1 MAALSITHTGK
12 SASDAAQALSD
23 VATRGSDA
31 ATTAERTIVDVAS
44 IIIMIS
50 ALLSF
55 KLAVYSYVNQVPE
68 AVDTLLQIKEFL
80 AGQQGDAIARR
91 YLQEYKKYIFTFVM
105 MKKALLTSFIFRIQ
119 EDVHRIA
126 RPMANTYRA
135 FSVERV
141 WSRFRE
147 SRQANKEAHRL
158 LEDVKVSQT
167 NRSLCCR
174 ANKPSYSFWLR

>member
-1 MAALSITHTGK
+1 MAALSMMHTGK
-12 SASDAAQALSD
+12 SPSDAAQALSD

-105 MKKALLTSFIFRIQ
+105 MKKALLTSFILGSRKTFTELPGLWQTPIGLSVWNGCGAGSGNLDKQ
-119 EDVHRIA
+119 IKKRIA
-126 RPMANTYRA
+126 
-135 FSVERV
+135 
-141 WSRFRE
+141 
-147 SRQANKEAHRL
+147 
-158 LEDVKVSQT
+158 
-167 NRSLCCR
+167 C
-174 ANKPSYSFWLR
+174 